1 MLILNLFLILYLLIE
16 IEFFVLAIDSINSK
30 IINIMEKI
38 MKIMNILL
46 KKMKKI
52 NELMKF

>member
-1 MLILNLFLILYLLIE
+1 MLMLNLFLILYLLIE